1 MNDMI
6 KKYKTLKQV
15 VVNTKLPKTYFPSP
29 TQSDYEA
36 GVISRYFVQLRDTIG
51 SPIFE
56 VNREI
61 FNKFNNTPFYVGV
74 SINWRIV
81 GNLED
86 EYTIQGALIPSVV
99 NSNRRSIMEA
109 QKVLPEINLYLVN
122 LKQFY
127 RASIKS

>member
-1 MNDMI
+1 MNDII

-15 VVNTKLPKTYFPSP
+15 VVNTKLPKTYFPTP

-36 GVISRYFVQLRDTIG
+36 GGISRYFVQLRDTPG

-56 VNREI
+56 VSREI

-86 EYTIQGALIPSVV
+86 SYTMQGALIPSVI
-99 NSNRRSIMEA
+99 NSNRRSIVEA
-109 QKVLPEINLYLVN
+109 QTVLPEINLYLVN

-127 RASIKS
+127 KPSLKS